1 MSQPSPDFS
10 DAEPATG
17 PAPVEPAAGRPGG
30 LSAADYGDSRLQ
42 VVSIPLADLQLHP
55 RNPRRGDVEAI
66 AESLEQHQLYRPIVV
81 QQSTRHVLVGNH
93 TYRAA
98 THLGWQVIDAVVL
111 DVDDVEATRIMLVD
125 NRTSDLGTY
134 DDGVLAGLLRDLPDL
149 IGTGYNEAA
158 LDEILDRIEAAE
170 PAESLTDPD
179 DAPGAPADPISR
191 PGDVWLLGPHRLV
204 VGDSTDRAVVARAAN
219 GRKVDLLFTD
229 PPYGVAYT
237 GGTKDKLTIQN
248 DDLDEE
254 ALGEFLTQAFAAARA
269 VMAPGAAYYICSPAG
284 NLELPFRVGLKAVD
298 LPLRQVLVWLKDRFT
313 LGRQDYQW
321 QHESM
326 LYGWRPGGEP
336 PVPPHFDLEHDTI
349 LYGWREGA
357 GHTWHGGR
365 KQTTVWSIPR
375 PSRNDVHPTMK
386 PVALVERAIE
396 NSTAKGGLV
405 LDTFGGSGSTLIAAH
420 RTGRVAALVE
430 LDLRYADVICRRFQE
445 HTGVVPRRERDGDLQ
460 PVEVSFT
467 AEPAAAA

>member
-1 MSQPSPDFS
+1 M
-10 DAEPATG
+10 T
-17 PAPVEPAAGRPGG
+17 APETPPTAGAP
-30 LSAADYGDSRLQ
+30 RLPT
-42 VVSIPLADLQLHP
+42 VSVPLAEVHLHP

-66 AESLEQHQLYRPIVV
+66 AESLEQHGQYRPIVV
-81 QQSTRHVLVGNH
+81 QASTRYVLVGNH

-98 THLGWQVIDAVVL
+98 AHLEWDRIDAVFV

-134 DDGVLAGLLRDLPDL
+134 DDGVLADLLRDLPDL

-158 LDEILDRIEAAE
+158 LDEILDRLADQE
-170 PAESLTDPD
+170 PVGDALTDPD
-179 DAPGAPADPISR
+179 DAPEPPVEPISR

-204 VGDSTDRAVVARAAN
+204 VGDSTDREVVARAVN
-219 GRKVDLLFTD
+219 GRQVQLLFTD
-229 PPYGVAYT
+229 PPYGVAYE
-237 GGTKDKLTIQN
+237 GGTKDKLTIVN
-248 DDLDEE
+248 DDLDED

-284 NLELPFRVGLKAVD
+284 NLELPFRVALKAVD

-326 LYGWRPGGEP
+326 LYGWRPGAAP
-336 PVPPHFDLEHDTI
+336 PEPPHFDLEHDTI

-357 GHTWHGGR
+357 AHTWHGGR

-386 PVALVERAIE
+386 PVALVERAVE
-396 NSTAKGGLV
+396 NSTAKGALV
-405 LDTFGGSGSTLIAAH
+405 LDLFGGSGSTLIAAH
-420 RTGRVAALVE
+420 RAGRLAAIVE
-430 LDLRYADVICRRFQE
+430 LDLRYADVICRRWQE
-445 HTGVVPRRERDGDLQ
+445 HTGITPLREDPAGGEA
-460 PVEVSFT
+460 VAVSFT
-467 AEPAAAA
+467 EEPAEAA